1 MTCSRVGAVE
11 LHHGRQV
18 HVVGWVRDDQ
28 SDIQIIG
35 VEASRGSAPQRST
48 LSSWRQSRGSAPM
61 RMTIS
66 CSLEGSGVVMDVSV
80 QELEERMSPVLVIP

>member
-1 MTCSRVGAVE
+1 M
-11 LHHGRQV
+11 HHGRQV
-18 HVVGWVRDDQ
+18 HVVEWVRDDQ

-48 LSSWRQSRGSAPM
+48 LSSSRQSRGSAPM

-80 QELEERMSPVLVIP
+80 QELEVRMSPILVIP